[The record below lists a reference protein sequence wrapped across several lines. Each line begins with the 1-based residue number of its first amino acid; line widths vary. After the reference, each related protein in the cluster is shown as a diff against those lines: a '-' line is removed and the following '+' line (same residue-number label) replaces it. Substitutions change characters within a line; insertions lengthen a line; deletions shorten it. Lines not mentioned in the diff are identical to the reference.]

1 MKRSARVVFPI
12 LGCVSLAWYCGG
24 PPAGPDATPQP
35 PSPPPPAVP
44 PSAATVEVAPN
55 SVVFTSLGDTET
67 LAATVRSQD
76 GAVLPS
82 ASVTW
87 ASSDPAVA
95 SVEAGT
101 VTARSNGEASVT
113 ATSGGASGSA
123 AVRVEQVAARLNVV
137 PRDVRFPA
145 IGDTARLSAAVYDG
159 NDHEVA
165 GATVGWTSTYPDV
178 ATVSDGGLVTAI
190 SDGTAEIVA
199 ASGAAMDTVAVN
211 VDSTDR
217 GILAAFYHAAGG
229 PSWRHSDNWLT
240 DAPLSEWYGVE
251 ARADDRVTGLELR
264 ENGAVGS
271 LAPEI
276 GRLSY
281 IETLDLYEN
290 KLTGRL
296 PPELGNATRLR
307 EIDLGHNQFRG
318 PIPPELGRLRSLRS
332 LNLEY
337 MWLSGSIPAE
347 IGALPELRFLNVFSN
362 TLTGRVPPELSDL
375 RNLSTLRLAD
385 NRLTGSIP
393 STFTRL
399 ENLSTF
405 YWDHNDGL
413 CAPGTES
420 FEAWRRSRS
429 AEGPRCDAAD
439 RATLEYLFENLGGE
453 GWNRATGWLG
463 EGLLSRWYGIDTDSL
478 GRVEVLDL
486 SDNGLEGRLPDR
498 IGELTSMT
506 ALRVDG
512 NRSLHGPIPQSLTA
526 LMLREFRYGGT
537 DLCVPGA
544 STFQAW
550 LGAIPDRQG
559 PDDPCPALSD
569 REVLAMLYEA
579 TGGSAWTDN
588 TNWLSD
594 APLRDWYGVETNGD
608 GAVTELVLY
617 GNNLRG
623 RIPPEIGQL
632 EALTILDFD
641 YNWLRGPVPAAL
653 ADLERLRILSL
664 HSNLLEGSIPPEL
677 GTLRA
682 LEVLK
687 LSDNQLT
694 GRIPPMLGEL
704 TSLFELWLRTNRLEG
719 PIPPELGDLRNL
731 EDLRLSA
738 NRLEGPIPPE
748 LGRLEPLQVLWLD
761 ESRLTG
767 PIPPELGN
775 LSNVAFMYLGFNELS
790 GGIPPE
796 LGNLRGVWEL
806 ALDANE
812 LTGRIPPELGSL
824 TDTGGELN
832 LRLNKLTG
840 PIPAELGNLESL
852 AKLRL
857 GHNNLEGRVPPEL
870 GRMRNL
876 EWLDLAHNP
885 RLSGPLPTT
894 FADLGRLGR
903 FEWTGTGLC
912 VPEDPVLLDRSSRWR
927 MPRCD
932 RKALTGS
939 QAYLT
944 QAVQSLEFPVPL
956 IEGKAALLRAFVIA
970 PRPTGAEIPDVRAT
984 FFYGEEEIHAIDIPG
999 KSTPLPIDLAEAE
1012 ASLEKSANADI
1023 PGWVVRP
1030 GVELEIEVDPAGTLD
1045 PGLGVSPRI
1054 PESGRL
1060 RLPVERMPT
1069 FGLTVVPFLWR
1080 TQPDSTAIDLAAE
1093 MAANPE
1099 GHRLL
1104 WETIDLLPVDDLSVE
1119 AHEPVLTSSNDSD
1132 ALLDEVGAVRVME
1145 GGRGYYM
1152 AALSGE
1158 ATGAWGVAWIP
1169 GWTSYVRLGV
1179 SSQPEEALT
1188 IAHELGHNLSLF
1200 HAPCDVGATLDPAYP
1215 FSDGSTGA
1223 WGIDSRSGEAVLVPA
1238 TTADFMSYCVPAWIG
1253 DYHFGKAAAYRTV
1266 AAAFD
1271 APAPPT
1277 ATMLLWGGAEADGTP
1292 YLNPAFAVDAPPAL
1306 PTSDG
1311 EHEIVGRAADGRILF
1326 SLSFDMTPVADS
1338 EGRLGFAYA
1347 VPVQGEMVALLEE
1360 ITLSGPG
1367 GAITMDR
1374 DTNEPAVILRDR
1386 MSGQVRGLLRDL
1398 PQSVRTLADA
1408 VTELGVGPDVDVLFS
1423 RGIPPSDRKP

>member
-1 MKRSARVVFPI
+1 M
-12 LGCVSLAWYCGG
+12 
-24 PPAGPDATPQP
+24 
-35 PSPPPPAVP
+35 
-44 PSAATVEVAPN
+44 
-55 SVVFTSLGDTET
+55 
-67 LAATVRSQD
+67 
-76 GAVLPS
+76 
-82 ASVTW
+82 
-87 ASSDPAVA
+87 
-95 SVEAGT
+95 
-101 VTARSNGEASVT
+101 
-113 ATSGGASGSA
+113 
-123 AVRVEQVAARLNVV
+123 
-137 PRDVRFPA
+137 
-145 IGDTARLSAAVYDG
+145 
-159 NDHEVA
+159 
-165 GATVGWTSTYPDV
+165 
-178 ATVSDGGLVTAI
+178 
-190 SDGTAEIVA
+190 
-199 ASGAAMDTVAVN
+199 
-211 VDSTDR
+211 
-217 GILAAFYHAAGG
+217 
-229 PSWRHSDNWLT
+229 
-240 DAPLSEWYGVE
+240 E
-251 ARADDRVTGLELR
+251 ARADDRVTSLELR

-276 GRLSY
+276 GRLSHL
-281 IETLDLYEN
+281 ETLDLYGN

-318 PIPPELGRLRSLRS
+318 PIPPELGKLRSLRF

-337 MWLSGSIPAE
+337 MWLSGRIPGE
-347 IGALPELRFLNVFSN
+347 LGALSELQFLDVFSN
-362 TLTGRVPPELSDL
+362 TLTGRVPPELSNL
-375 RNLSTLRLAD
+375 RNLRTLILAD

-405 YWDHNDGL
+405 SWDHNDGL

-420 FEAWRRSRS
+420 FEVWRRNRT

-439 RATLEYLFENLGGE
+439 RATLEHLFENLGGE
-453 GWNRATGWLG
+453 GWTRATGWLG

-486 SDNGLEGRLPDR
+486 SNNGLEGRLPDR
-498 IGELTSMT
+498 IAELTSMT

-526 LMLREFRYGGT
+526 LMLGEFRYGGT

-594 APLRDWYGVETNGD
+594 APLRDWYGVETNRE

-623 RIPPEIGQL
+623 RVPPEIGQL

-653 ADLERLRILSL
+653 ADLEQLRILSL

-687 LSDNQLT
+687 LSDNRLT
-694 GRIPPMLGEL
+694 GRIPPILGEL

-719 PIPPELGDLRNL
+719 PIPPELGDLTNL
-731 EDLRLSA
+731 EDLRLSS

-748 LGRLEPLQVLWLD
+748 LGRLESLGVLWLD
-761 ESRLTG
+761 ENRLTG
-767 PIPPELGN
+767 RIPPELGN
-775 LSNVAFMYLGFNELS
+775 LRNVAFMYLGFNELS
-790 GGIPPE
+790 GEIPPE
-796 LGNLRGVWEL
+796 FGNLRGVWEL
-806 ALDANE
+806 GLDANE
-812 LTGRIPPELGSL
+812 LTGRIPPELGL
-824 TDTGGELN
+824 LRDTGGELN

-857 GHNNLEGRVPPEL
+857 GFNNLEGRVPPEL
-870 GRMRNL
+870 GQMRNL

-885 RLSGPLPTT
+885 RLSGPLPST

-912 VPEDPVLLDRSSRWR
+912 VPEVPALLDRSNVWR
-927 MPRCD
+927 IPRCD

-970 PRPTGAEIPDVRAT
+970 PRPTGAGIPDVRAT
-984 FFYGEEEIHAIDIPG
+984 FFYGEDEIYAVDVPG

-1012 ASLEKSANADI
+1012 ASLDKSANADI

-1069 FGLTVVPFLWR
+1069 FNLTVVPFLWSPR
-1080 TQPDSTAIDLAAE
+1080 PDSTAIDLAAE

-1104 WETIDLLPVDDLSVE
+1104 WETIDLLPVDDLSIE

-1200 HAPCDVGATLDPAYP
+1200 HAPCDVGATLDLAYP
-1215 FSDGSTGA
+1215 FPDGSTGA

-1253 DYHFGKAAAYRTV
+1253 DYHFGKAAAYRTI
-1266 AAAFD
+1266 AAASD

-1277 ATMLLWGGAEADGTP
+1277 ATMLLWGGAEAGGTP

-1306 PTSDG
+1306 PTSGG
-1311 EHEIVGRAADGRILF
+1311 EHEIVGRGADGHILF

-1347 VPVQGEMVALLEE
+1347 VPVQRETVALLEE

-1367 GAITMDR
+1367 GAVTMDR
-1374 DTNEPAVILRDR
+1374 NTNEPAVILRDR
-1386 MSGQVRGLLRDL
+1386 LSGRVRGLLRDL

-1408 VTELGVGPDVDVLFS
+1408 VTGLGVGPDVDVLFS
-1423 RGIPPSDRKP
+1423 RGIPHNDPEP